1 VESITDLAQR
11 EGMNRTYASR
21 LVPLAF
27 LAPDI
32 TESILDG
39 RQPVD
44 LSLDRLL
51 ALMPL
56 PLKWDEQ
63 RTALGFSAR

>member
-1 VESITDLAQR
+1 MLPQT
-11 EGMNRTYASR
+11 SR
-21 LVPLAF
+21 LVPLVF

-56 PLKWDEQ
+56 PLNWDEQ
-63 RTALGFSAR
+63 RTALGFSPR